1 MLKKLGES
9 PAWWPIWLK
18 SRLTLTN
25 GLFDVSSADNASEP
39 NNRGT
44 EDVKAY
50 ARYSFI
56 ATLKSYHFFVFV
68 TQCVLGIA
76 NPLRY
81 AERVS
86 YMYLVRSF
94 VVHESLCN
102 RVNRV
107 PTQQSKV
114 WTLTGTDVISGYSP
128 SSSDSQMMIVLIF
141 PRPVQFLY
149 LNSTRWALLFNQ
161 FNLIL
166 HCSCSVAPTSPKV
179 TENPLYKR

>member
-1 MLKKLGES
+1 MDG
-9 PAWWPIWLK
+9 W
-18 SRLTLTN
+18 N
-25 GLFDVSSADNASEP
+25 NDYHCYLFDVSSADNASES

-56 ATLKSYHFFVFV
+56 STLKSYHFFVFV

-81 AERVS
+81 AGRVS

-94 VVHESLCN
+94 VVHESLRN
-102 RVNRV
+102 RVNGV
-107 PTQQSKV
+107 PTQQWEV
-114 WTLTGTDVISGYSP
+114 WTLTGTNLVSGYSS
-128 SSSDSQMMIVLIF
+128 SSSDSQMMIVLF
-141 PRPVQFLY
+141 FRRPVQFVY
-149 LNSTRWALLFNQ
+149 LNSTRWTSLFNQ
-161 FNLIL
+161 FIFIF

>member
-1 MLKKLGES
+1 MDS
-9 PAWWPIWLK
+9 WNNNYHWY
-18 SRLTLTN
+18 
-25 GLFDVSSADNASEP
+25 LFDVSSADNASES
-39 NNRGT
+39 NNLGT

-56 ATLKSYHFFVFV
+56 ARLKSYHFFVFV

-81 AERVS
+81 AGRVS
-86 YMYLVRSF
+86 YIYRVRSF
-94 VVHESLCN
+94 VVHVSLRN

-107 PTQQSKV
+107 LTQQSKV
-114 WTLTGTDVISGYSP
+114 WTLTGTDLISGYS
-128 SSSDSQMMIVLIF
+128 SSSNDCHMMILLIF

-149 LNSTRWALLFNQ
+149 LNSTRWTLLFNQ
-161 FNLIL
+161 FNFIL